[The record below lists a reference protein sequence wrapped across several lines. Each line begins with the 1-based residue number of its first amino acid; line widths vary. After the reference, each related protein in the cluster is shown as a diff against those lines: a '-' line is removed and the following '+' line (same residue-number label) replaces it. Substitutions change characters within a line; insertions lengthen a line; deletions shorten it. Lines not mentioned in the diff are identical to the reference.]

1 MQMDS
6 RPRHSWRVALLAA
19 PLVLASLALDAP
31 ACPCDVLLNEILAAP
46 GRDWNGD
53 GSVSSRDDE
62 WVEILNTGGTAID
75 LSGYLLSDADSTLR
89 YGFSGVL
96 GAGER
101 RLVFGLEAVDWQ
113 KANGRAVTGLSLNNS
128 GDTVR
133 LFRAMG
139 TDTLLVDAYGYKSH
153 EGGMDR
159 ASGRRPDGGEVW
171 ALFDGLDPYTGG
183 LDPGATG
190 CLPTPGQANACPA
203 TESQESTWGWL
214 KGAYR

>member
-1 MQMDS
+1 M
-6 RPRHSWRVALLAA
+6 ALVAA
-19 PLVLASLALDAP
+19 PLALALLALDAP
-31 ACPCDVLLNEILAAP
+31 ACPCDVLLNEILAGP

-53 GSVSSRDDE
+53 GAVSSRDDE
-62 WVEILNTGGTAID
+62 WIEIINTGSGAID

-96 GAGER
+96 GPGER

-113 KANGRAVTGLSLNNS
+113 KATGRPVAGLSLNNA

-139 TDTLLVDAYGYKSH
+139 ADTLLVDAYGYKSH
-153 EGGMDR
+153 EAAMDR
-159 ASGRRPDGGEVW
+159 ASGRRPDGGSAW
-171 ALFDGLDPYTGG
+171 ALLDGLNPYTGS
-183 LDPGATG
+183 LDPVATG
-190 CLPTPGQANACPA
+190 CLPTPGLANACPA
-203 TESQESTWGWL
+203 TGSRLSTWGRM